1 MLPLVSLRIS
11 VLGGDAR
18 SVYVAREFVTLG
30 AQVKVLGIPVS
41 DRTANML
48 ICRDVAEAL
57 TGLDALVVPLPG
69 IDNEGR
75 LHTVSGESLVISRAA
90 LQDMGR
96 KVPIYTVMAGPYL
109 ASMATQL
116 GLQVIELVKFQEF
129 AIYNSIPSAEGA
141 IQLAMEK
148 MPVTIHGCRAMV
160 LGFGNVGMTLARMLS
175 ALGAVTT
182 VMARSPATL
191 ARVHEMGLKITT
203 PEQLADHLAGV
214 ELVFNTVPALILDRK
229 VLESVNPAV
238 CIIDLALAP
247 GGTDF
252 EAARALGLNAG
263 LAPSLPGKVA
273 PKTAGRIIANT
284 VWRLLN
290 GSSLKGTLEHEGAFA
305 DATGGH

>member
-18 SVYVAREFVTLG
+18 SVYVAREFASLG
-30 AQVKVLGIPVS
+30 AHVKVLGIPMS
-41 DRTANML
+41 DRTANVL
-48 ICRDVAEAL
+48 VCRDVAEAL

-75 LHTVSGESLVISRAA
+75 LHTVSGESLVISRDV
-90 LQDMGR
+90 LQGMGR

-148 MPVTIHGCRAMV
+148 LPVTIHGCQAMV
-160 LGFGNVGMTLARMLS
+160 LGFGNVGMTLARALS
-175 ALGAVTT
+175 ALGAVAT

-191 ARVHEMGLKITT
+191 ARAHEMGLGITA
-203 PEQLADHLAGV
+203 PEQLADHLAEA
-214 ELVFNTVPALILDRK
+214 ELVFNTVPALILDKK
-229 VLESVNPAV
+229 VLDSVNPAA
-238 CIIDLALAP
+238 CIIDLASAP

-273 PKTAGRIIANT
+273 PKTAGRVIANT

-290 GSSLKGTLEHEGAFA
+290 GSSLKGTFEHEG
-305 DATGGH
+305 GVC